1 MRDGTDPSIHATQEE
16 LHGQLFRLR
25 RQRIAS
31 RSNSLYFVHVK
42 KQIILRKNEEHRILA
57 GHQWVFSNEIKSV
70 HGDPEAGD
78 VIELLRHDEKFLGI
92 GFYNP
97 HSLIAFRLLSREPEA
112 ITFEFFEQRITR
124 ALQLRKRLYPGS
136 ESFRLVHG
144 EADFLPG
151 LIIDKYN
158 EYLSLQTLAIGMDRR
173 LTLLC
178 DVLESLFHPKAIIE
192 RNESQLRALEQLPLQ
207 QGVLRGTIGQ
217 TIISEYGV
225 KFKVSLLEGQKTG
238 FFLDQRE
245 NRLAVQRYVRN
256 ASVLD
261 CFCNEGGFA
270 IHAARGGAARVHA
283 IDSSESAIA
292 NAKVNATINEVSD
305 IKFEVGDVFERLPK
319 LLEEGTRFDVV
330 ILDPPSFSRN
340 KKTVATALKGY
351 KEINAGALRLLN
363 PGGILVTASCSHH
376 VSSESF
382 VDSLEAGARTAHRS
396 LQMLEWRGAAAD
408 HPTLPAMPETG
419 YLKFGVFAVL

>member
-1 MRDGTDPSIHATQEE
+1 MH
-16 LHGQLFRLR
+16 
-25 RQRIAS
+25 RIAS
-31 RSNSLYFVHVK
+31 RSNSVYFDDVK
-42 KQIILRKNEEHRILA
+42 KQIILKKNEEHRILA
-57 GHQWVFSNEIKSV
+57 GHQWVFSNELKSI
-70 HGDPEAGD
+70 HGNPEAGD
-78 VIELLRHDEKFLGI
+78 VIELLRHDEKFLGV

-97 HSLIAFRLLSREPEA
+97 HSLIAFRLLSRELESV
-112 ITFEFFEQRITR
+112 TFEFFEQRISR
-124 ALQLRKRLYPGS
+124 ALQLRKRLYPGA

-151 LIIDKYN
+151 LVIDKYN
-158 EYLSLQTLAIGMDRR
+158 EYISLQTLAVGMERR

-192 RNESQLRALEQLPLQ
+192 RNESPLRALEQLPLKK
-207 QGVLRGTIGQ
+207 GVLRGTIGQ
-217 TIISEYGV
+217 TIITENGN
-225 KFKVSLLEGQKTG
+225 KFKVSLLDGQKTG
-238 FFLDQRE
+238 FFLDQRD
-245 NRLAVQRYVRN
+245 NRLAVQRYVKS

-270 IHAARGGAARVHA
+270 IYAARAGAARVSA
-283 IDSSESAIA
+283 LDSSETAIA
-292 NAKVNATINEVSD
+292 NAKVNAVINE
-305 IKFEVGDVFERLPK
+305 IPHIAFETADVFDRLPK
-319 LLEEGTRFDVV
+319 LYEEGERFDVI

-351 KEINAGALRLLN
+351 KEINAGALKLIN

-376 VSSESF
+376 VTAESF
-382 VDSLEAGARTAHRS
+382 IESVEGAARAAHRS
-396 LQMLEWRGAAAD
+396 LQLLEWRGAAAD